1 VTHNI
6 AAEFSR
12 PVPLVRLGSA
22 SFRQRIEATRE
33 EREKL
38 AHRFD
43 LLSLDRLVAEVEL
56 RRQSGG
62 VILLEAALEAE
73 FEQCCVVTLDPV
85 RGALSHQFSLVYG
98 PVEEKER
105 EIALS
110 EDEPAFE
117 PLTGD
122 AIDIGEAVAQEFSLA
137 LPEFPRQPDARI
149 DDLVPSQAIEGPFA
163 ALANFGKREEC

>member
-1 VTHNI
+1 MQN
-6 AAEFSR
+6 AAPEFSR
-12 PVPLVRLGSA
+12 LVPLVRLGSI
-22 SFRQRIEATRE
+22 SFRQRIEATNE

-62 VILLEAALEAE
+62 VILLEAAFEAE

-85 RGALSHQFSLVYG
+85 RGSLSDRFSLVCG
-98 PVEEKER
+98 PAGEEER

-122 AIDIGEAVAQEFSLA
+122 AIDIGEAVAQELSLA
-137 LPEFPRQPDARI
+137 LPEFPRQPNAAV
-149 DDLVPSQAIEGPFA
+149 DDLVPPDAIEGPFA
-163 ALANFGKREEC
+163 SLTSLGKRKES